1 MNQEQLT
8 IDKPINMADIS
19 TSDLVKHLKL
29 SLQMPNVLT
38 GLVNQKIINQTAEQ
52 EGVIIED
59 EELQAAADR
68 FRFENN
74 LISSQDTLK
83 WLNSYH
89 LSVTE
94 FEESIENNLLRQ
106 KLGKHLFKDKV
117 EPYFYAHQLDYNQAS
132 LYEIVLPNFNL
143 AMELFYG
150 IEEKELSFWDLAHQ
164 YIEDDRLRRCG
175 GYIGLKTRDRLHP
188 EIAAE
193 VFVFDNAQLP
203 QILKPIAVEKKAHLI
218 YVEEIIQPV
227 LNDSLRQKIMDRLY
241 ESWLNKQRAK
251 IAKQD

>member
-1 MNQEQLT
+1 MNQKQLAL
-8 IDKPINMADIS
+8 DKPLNIAEIS
-19 TSDLVKHLKL
+19 TNELVKHLKL
-29 SLQMPNVLT
+29 SLQMPQVLT
-38 GLVNQKIINQTAEQ
+38 SLIDRKIINQTAER
-52 EGVIIED
+52 EDVIIED

-74 LISSQDTLK
+74 LIGSQDTLK
-83 WLNSYH
+83 WLNNYH

-94 FEESIENNLLRQ
+94 FEELIRNNLLRQ
-106 KLGKHLFKDKV
+106 KLGQHLFKDKV

-164 YIEDDRLRRCG
+164 YIEDDRLRRRG
-175 GYIGLKTRDRLHP
+175 GYIGLKTRDRLHA

-193 VFVFDNAQLP
+193 VFVFDNARLP
-203 QILKPIAVEKKAHLI
+203 RVLKPIAVEKKTHLI

-227 LNDSLRQKIMDRLY
+227 LNDSLRQKIVSKLY
-241 ESWLNKQRAK
+241 EDWLAKQRSR
-251 IAKQD
+251 IAKPA